1 MSLDWLSAYLIFALF
16 TVAGTIGLAQLLHLQ
31 MGLAGI
37 GNFGIVGF
45 FGLGMYACGVLQV
58 RVPWPDSWGLI
69 WPFLI
74 SLVGAGL
81 ISLLAGLLIG
91 WLISDLEDDGV
102 LVGTLGF
109 ATIMYSLALS
119 EKGLTGGAE
128 GMAVPDPIDLGMGVK
143 VNSLFW
149 LGVMVVV
156 VAVLTYYVARVHRS
170 PYGRLLI
177 AAGQNEPLA
186 RSLGKQTFRTKLV
199 LFALGSA
206 GMGLIGALYAVMNHF
221 IRPTELGIEVT
232 LAVMVGLVMGGSAR
246 VWGAVVGVLL
256 TAGLFDIVVQ
266 LYLPLPADWYKQ
278 AMPVFREIA
287 FGALL
292 IAVLLTR
299 PLGVLGDMRR
309 DKFVRRPGSA

>member
-1 MSLDWLSAYLIFALF
+1 MSLDWLSAYLIYALF
-16 TVAGTIGLAQLLHLQ
+16 TVAGTVGLAQLLHLQ

-45 FGLGMYACGVLQV
+45 FGLGMYICGVLQV
-58 RVPWPDSWGLI
+58 RVPWPDSWGVL
-69 WPFLI
+69 WPFLT
-74 SLVGAGL
+74 SLVLAVLVSG
-81 ISLLAGLLIG
+81 LAGLLIG
-91 WLISDLEDDGV
+91 WLISDLEGDGI

-109 ATIMYSLALS
+109 ATVMYSLSLS
-119 EKGLTGGAE
+119 EKRWTGGAE
-128 GMAVPDPIDLGMGVK
+128 GMAVPDPIDLGAGVK
-143 VNSLFW
+143 SNSLVW
-149 LGVMVVV
+149 LGIIILV
-156 VAVLTYYVARVHRS
+156 VAAITFYVSRVHRS

-177 AAGQNEPLA
+177 ATGQNEPLA
-186 RSLGKQTFRTKLV
+186 RSLGKPTFRTKLV
-199 LFALGSA
+199 LFSVASA
-206 GMGLIGALYAVMNHF
+206 GMGLIGAIFAVMNHF
-221 IRPTELGIEVT
+221 IRPTEIGIEVT

-266 LYLPLPADWYKQ
+266 LYLPLPDSWYQ
-278 AMPVFREIA
+278 QTMPVVREMV
-287 FGALL
+287 FGAML